1 MFDIKKLVDTLPQ
14 ESKETFRKIFDEVSD
29 EIWSREMMAI
39 ISEMMESEEPIQI
52 PDDMDYDL
60 AAEAHS

>member
-1 MFDIKKLVDTLPQ
+1 MFDIKKMVDSLPQ
-14 ESKETFRKIFDEVSD
+14 ESKETLRKVFDEVSD
-29 EIWSREMMAI
+29 EIWRREMM
-39 ISEMMESEEPIQI
+39 ECEEPIQI